1 MKSMKLGLAS
11 VALVLGLTACPGVPG
26 LGGPEITSFSASPES
41 IQAGQSS
48 TLTWSVDSTATSLT
62 ITPGVG
68 DVTGQT
74 SITVTPDTTTEYTL
88 TAVGDEGTSEESTTV
103 TVSGDMSGGGSGE
116 PIPVPEPDGPPEG
129 AFGVS
134 TSATGPFSSDVDGNI
149 TSNEDERII
158 SVAPGDTFYAQV
170 NYAAAEG
177 ATITDVEVLLVNRTP
192 EGLAGTLGSTP
203 VGGFTLG
210 EPTGDTCDL
219 DGTAAAIT
227 CVYPITVGSDVE
239 DIEDLDGAGGEFAYV
254 FRTTVTDSA
263 DNASGISNRGY
274 VNIE

>member
-11 VALVLGLTACPGVPG
+11 VALVLGLTACPDVPG
-26 LGGPEITSFSASPES
+26 LGGDGPEISSFMASPES
-41 IQAGQSS
+41 IQAGGSS
-48 TLTWSVDSTATSLT
+48 TLSWTVDSTATSLT

-68 DVTGQT
+68 DVTGET
-74 SITVTPDTTTEYTL
+74 SVTVTPSTTTEYTL
-88 TAVGDEGTSEESTTV
+88 TAVGDEGSSEESTTV
-103 TVSGDMSGGGSGE
+103 TVSGTETGGGSSE
-116 PIPVPEPDGPPEG
+116 PIPEPLPGEGPDG

-134 TSATGPFSSDVDGNI
+134 TTETGPFLSDVGGNI
-149 TSNEDERII
+149 TSNDDENII
-158 SVAPGDTFYAQV
+158 TVAPGDTFYAQV

-177 ATITDVEVLLVNRTP
+177 ATIEDVEIRLVNRTP
-192 EGLAGTLGSTP
+192 EGLAGTLGDTP

-210 EPTGDTCDL
+210 DPTSDCTLGSATY
-219 DGTAAAIT
+219 T

-254 FRTTVTDSA
+254 FRTVVTDSA
-263 DNASGISNRGY
+263 GADNGISNRGY

>member
-11 VALVLGLTACPGVPG
+11 VALVLGLTACPGIVPG
-26 LGGPEITSFSASPES
+26 NNGPAISSFTASPES
-41 IQAGQSS
+41 IQAGESS
-48 TLTWSVDSTATSLT
+48 TLTWSVDSGATSLT

-68 DVTGQT
+68 DVTGET
-74 SITVTPDTTTEYTL
+74 SVSVTPSTTTEYTL
-88 TAVGDEGTSEESTTV
+88 TAVGDEGTSTASVTV
-103 TVSGDMSGGGSGE
+103 TVSGDMSGGGSAE
-116 PIPVPEPDGPPEG
+116 PIDPVDPGSPPDG

-134 TSATGPFSSDVDGNI
+134 TSATGPFLSDVDGNI
-149 TSNEDERII
+149 TSNEDENII
-158 SVAPGDTFYAQV
+158 TVAPGDTFYAQV
-170 NYAAAEG
+170 NYAASAP
-177 ATITDVEVLLVNRTP
+177 ITNVDVLLVNRTP

-219 DGTAAAIT
+219 DGTATAIT
-227 CVYPITVGSDVE
+227 CVYPITVGSDVV
-239 DIEDLDGAGGEFAYV
+239 DIEELDGAGGEFAYV

-263 DNASGISNRGY
+263 DNESGISNRGY